1 MLSLIQTSQNRQ
13 NELIRFIDSLNNQEN
28 IEFSKIQLIF
38 IDQGSNRELFSRL
51 NSEIDFTYQQTSI
64 CSLSHARNLGLS
76 RVKGEYVAFPDDDCW
91 YEKDTLFRIL
101 QYLEGGSYQGV
112 SGKGTNEKS
121 ELTSIFPKK
130 AALLTAQKRCAA
142 ISYTL
147 FFKYDSSLIF
157 DEDMGV
163 GSPYNIGAGE
173 ETDYLL
179 SLMEKRNYRIYYDPS
194 IIIHHPTSD
203 IYDKDSILKR
213 SYSYARGAGYLMQ
226 KHSFPISYKIKQFIR
241 PLGGIIIH
249 FLKFDFFACHKSYL
263 ILKGRLEGYNW
274 RKNDKVSR

>member
-1 MLSLIQTSQNRQ
+1 MISLVQTSQNRVK
-13 NELIRFIDSLNNQEN
+13 ELLRYVESLNAQEN
-28 IEFSKIQLIF
+28 IDFSKIQLIF
-38 IDQGSNRELFSRL
+38 VDQGDCKEAFKNL
-51 NSEIDFTYQQTSI
+51 NPQIHFVYIKYKPS
-64 CSLSHARNLGLS
+64 SLSHARNVGLGY
-76 RVKGEYVAFPDDDCW
+76 VKGEYIAFPDDDCW

-241 PLGGIIIH
+241 PLGGIIVH

-274 RKNDKVSR
+274 RKNDKVSG